1 MNREAVWT
9 RRGLIP
15 KVAPLLSVIP
25 LAQAAHAYSCIYLNL
40 YSAKAAG
47 SVSPPCVWVAA
58 REERCWRA
66 PREIRREQLAAGRR
80 RRDCHPAFGRRRQN
94 EQRIITTSGTGAV

>member
-1 MNREAVWT
+1 MTSKAECT
-9 RRGLIP
+9 SRGLIL

-58 REERCWRA
+58 RAERCWCA
-66 PREIRREQLAAGRR
+66 SREIRREPLAAGRR

-94 EQRIITTSGTGAV
+94 EQRIITTSSTGAG